1 MLKRLEHSEVFAR
14 DAWVAFTLIFGN
26 SEGREK
32 RFETQLDVIT
42 SDFQIF

>member
-1 MLKRLEHSEVFAR
+1 MLQRLDHSEVFAR
-14 DAWVAFTLIFGN
+14 DACVAFTLIFGN

-32 RFETQLDVIT
+32 RLESQLDVIT